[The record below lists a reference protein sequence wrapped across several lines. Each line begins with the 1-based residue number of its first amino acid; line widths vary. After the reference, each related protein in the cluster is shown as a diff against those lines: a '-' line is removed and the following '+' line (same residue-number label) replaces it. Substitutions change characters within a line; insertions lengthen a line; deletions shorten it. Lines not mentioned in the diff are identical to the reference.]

1 MKIRQLLLA
10 LTLLVGCSAF
20 AQWSVGVRDT
30 RYVNVSYTFHKHWS
44 AKLEHSVYSEK
55 FQYQYV
61 RLYMSYKHRIG
72 RFLISGEPYFGMTY
86 KNS

>member
-44 AKLEHSVYSEK
+44 AKLER
-55 FQYQYV
+55 Q
-61 RLYMSYKHRIG
+61 RL
-72 RFLISGEPYFGMTY
+72 L
-86 KNS
+86 